1 LRRRRRQRL
10 RSLLE
15 RPGRAQGA
23 GARRRR
29 LVISIPLNLAM
40 STPRQAVHEEALDR
54 FADDGV
60 RVFVDVY
67 GRRPTT
73 PRRRKT

>member
-40 STPRQAVHEEALDR
+40 STARQAVGEEHSTR

-60 RVFVDVY
+60 RVFVAVY
-67 GRRPTT
+67 GRRPT